1 MYNYVSQLYN
11 YCFTGYR
18 WSDGSNFDMAMW
30 EDGEPN
36 NLRYLEPC
44 VVANTEAPY
53 KQPIKLSWNDKY
65 CLGHHDYVCQIP
77 TGGFDLK
84 QANCT
89 LCRLIKYPF

>member
-1 MYNYVSQLYN
+1 
-11 YCFTGYR
+11 
-18 WSDGSNFDMAMW
+18 MW

-84 QANCT
+84 QANRT
-89 LCRLIKYPF
+89 LCRLIKYSHFERTKVLSRFGLLWELNGAE